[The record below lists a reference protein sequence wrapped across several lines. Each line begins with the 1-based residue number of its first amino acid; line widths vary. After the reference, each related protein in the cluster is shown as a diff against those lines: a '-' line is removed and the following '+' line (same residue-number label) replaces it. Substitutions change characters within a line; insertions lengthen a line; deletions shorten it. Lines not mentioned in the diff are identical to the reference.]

1 MSYFPLSTL
10 NLKCSQIL
18 VNNNSAITTVG
29 TPIALSS
36 ISGSTNKVSL
46 AANTITLKAGVDY
59 FLVTCIAYRTIAATT
74 YSDASIANTFRFG
87 FYNTTNSSWFTQ
99 KCTNPNNVLSTG
111 GTKNSGIREY
121 QAYCVIPAP
130 ATDINVQFRI
140 KTINTTSTSRL
151 TTYRDNGDTNIGNS
165 TIVIYHN

>member
-36 ISGSTNKVSL
+36 ISGSTDKVSL
-46 AANTITLKAGVDY
+46 ASNTITLKAGLDY
-59 FLVTCIAYRTIAATT
+59 FLVTCIAYRTIAPTT
-74 YSDASIANTFRFG
+74 YVDASIASTFRFG

-99 KCTNPNNVLSTG
+99 KCTNPNNVLASG
-111 GTKNSGIREY
+111 GLKNSGIREY

-140 KTINTTSTSRL
+140 KTLQTTSASKL

-165 TIVIYHN
+165 TIIIYHN